1 MGKNIGKL
9 LCAVFI
15 VSMLCPL
22 WVRAEEVKEVE
33 IGVEAPHAVLMEVS
47 TGTILYEKDGKIAVP
62 PASVTKI
69 MTLLLIFDALEENK
83 IKLEDT
89 VVVSEKA
96 ASMGGSQ
103 VFFEP
108 NEKQT
113 VDTMLK
119 CIAIASANDAC
130 VAMAEFVSG
139 SEEAFVNKMNQKA
152 KELGMENTHFVNCNG
167 LDAEGHYMSAYDVA
181 LMSKELIRKYPQI
194 HEYCTI
200 WMDTIVHQTAKG
212 SQEFGLSNTNK
223 LIRQY
228 EYCTGLKTGSTSEAG
243 FCVSATAKKGEME
256 LIAVIMNGETSKSRF
271 QDAITLLNYGYRNYQ
286 IYTDTDSERELLD
299 AIPVKGG
306 VETMVSLKYARD
318 FHALLMNGENVS
330 SIEKRL
336 ELLNEVDAPV
346 EEGQVLGILAYYY
359 GEKKLGEV
367 EIIAQNQIEQA
378 KYSDYLKRVWL
389 AWMM

>member
-9 LCAVFI
+9 IAIACLW
-15 VSMLCPL
+15 SMLCPL
-22 WVRAEEVKEVE
+22 WVKAEETVE
-33 IGVEAPHAVLMEVS
+33 IGIEAPHAVLMEVS
-47 TGTILYEKDGKIAVP
+47 TGTVLYEKNAKTAVS

-69 MTLLLIFDALEENK
+69 MTMLLIFEALEENK

-89 VVVSEKA
+89 VVVSENA

-167 LDAEGHYMSAYDVA
+167 LDAESHQMSAYDVA
-181 LMSKELIRKYPQI
+181 LMSRELITKFPQI

-228 EYCTGLKTGSTSEAG
+228 EYSTGLKTGSTSEAG
-243 FCVSATAKKGEME
+243 FCVSATAKKGNME

-271 QDAITLLNYGYRNYQ
+271 QDAVTLLNYGYMNYQ
-286 IYTDTDSERELLD
+286 IYTDTDAERTLLD
-299 AIPVKGG
+299 AMPVKGG
-306 VETMVSLKYARD
+306 VETMVPLKYASD

-336 ELLNEVDAPV
+336 ELLNEVRAPI
-346 EEGQVLGILAYYY
+346 EEGQVVGTLVYYY

-367 EIIAQNQIEQA
+367 EIIAQNSVELA

>member
-1 MGKNIGKL
+1 
-9 LCAVFI
+9 
-15 VSMLCPL
+15 
-22 WVRAEEVKEVE
+22 
-33 IGVEAPHAVLMEVS
+33 MEVS
-47 TGTILYEKDGKIAVP
+47 TGTVLYEKNAKTAVS

-69 MTLLLIFDALEENK
+69 MTMLLIFEALEENK

-89 VVVSEKA
+89 VVVSENA

-167 LDAEGHYMSAYDVA
+167 LDAESHQMSAYDVA
-181 LMSKELIRKYPQI
+181 LMSRELITKFPQI

-228 EYCTGLKTGSTSEAG
+228 EYSTGLKTGSTSEAG
-243 FCVSATAKKGEME
+243 FCVSATAKKGNME

-271 QDAITLLNYGYRNYQ
+271 QDAVTLLNYGYMNYQ
-286 IYTDTDSERELLD
+286 IYTDTDAERTLLD
-299 AIPVKGG
+299 AMPVKGG
-306 VETMVSLKYARD
+306 VETMVPLKYASD

-336 ELLNEVDAPV
+336 ELLNEVRAPI
-346 EEGQVLGILAYYY
+346 EEGQVVGTLVYYY

-367 EIIAQNQIEQA
+367 EIIAQNSVELA

>member
-9 LCAVFI
+9 IGTVCLL
-15 VSMLCPL
+15 SMLCPL
-22 WVRAEEVKEVE
+22 WVKAEETVE
-33 IGVEAPHAVLMEVS
+33 IGIEAPHAVLMEVS
-47 TGTILYEKDGKIAVP
+47 TGTVLYEKNAKTAVS

-69 MTLLLIFDALEENK
+69 MTMLLIFEALEENK

-89 VVVSEKA
+89 VVVSENA

-167 LDAEGHYMSAYDVA
+167 LDAESHQMSAYDVA
-181 LMSKELIRKYPQI
+181 LMSRELITKFPQI

-228 EYCTGLKTGSTSEAG
+228 EYSTGLKTGSTSEAG
-243 FCVSATAKKGEME
+243 FCVSATAKKGNME

-271 QDAITLLNYGYRNYQ
+271 QDAVTLLNYGYMNYQ
-286 IYTDTDSERELLD
+286 IYTDTDAERTLLD
-299 AIPVKGG
+299 AMPVKGG
-306 VETMVSLKYARD
+306 VETMVPLKYASD
-318 FHALLMNGENVS
+318 FHALLMNGENVN

-336 ELLNEVDAPV
+336 ELLNEVHAPI
-346 EEGQVLGILAYYY
+346 EEGQVVGTLAYYY

-367 EIIAQNQIEQA
+367 EIIAQNSVELA

>member
-1 MGKNIGKL
+1 MCLLKL
-9 LCAVFI
+9 
-15 VSMLCPL
+15 
-22 WVRAEEVKEVE
+22 
-33 IGVEAPHAVLMEVS
+33 
-47 TGTILYEKDGKIAVP
+47 
-62 PASVTKI
+62 
-69 MTLLLIFDALEENK
+69 
-83 IKLEDT
+83 
-89 VVVSEKA
+89 
-96 ASMGGSQ
+96 
-103 VFFEP
+103 
-108 NEKQT
+108 
-113 VDTMLK
+113 
-119 CIAIASANDAC
+119 NDAC

-167 LDAEGHYMSAYDVA
+167 LDAESHQMSAYDVA
-181 LMSKELIRKYPQI
+181 LMSRELITKFPQI

-228 EYCTGLKTGSTSEAG
+228 EYSTGLKTGSTSEAG
-243 FCVSATAKKGEME
+243 FCVSATAKKGNME

-271 QDAITLLNYGYRNYQ
+271 QDAVTLLNYGYMNYQ
-286 IYTDTDSERELLD
+286 IYTDTDAERTLLD
-299 AIPVKGG
+299 AMPVKGG
-306 VETMVSLKYARD
+306 VETMVPLKYASD

-336 ELLNEVDAPV
+336 ELLNEVRAPI
-346 EEGQVLGILAYYY
+346 EEGQVVGTLVYYY

-367 EIIAQNQIEQA
+367 EIIAQNSVELA

>member
-9 LCAVFI
+9 IGTVCLL
-15 VSMLCPL
+15 SMLCPL
-22 WVRAEEVKEVE
+22 WVKAEKTVE
-33 IGVEAPHAVLMEVS
+33 IGIEAPHAVLMEVS
-47 TGTILYEKDGKIAVP
+47 TGTVLYEKNAKTAVS

-69 MTLLLIFDALEENK
+69 MTMLLIFEALEENK

-89 VVVSEKA
+89 VVVSENA

-103 VFFEP
+103 VFFEQ

-167 LDAEGHYMSAYDVA
+167 LDAESHQMSAYDVA
-181 LMSKELIRKYPQI
+181 LMSRELITKFPQI

-228 EYCTGLKTGSTSEAG
+228 EYSTGLKTGSTSEAG
-243 FCVSATAKKGEME
+243 FCVSATAKKGNME

-271 QDAITLLNYGYRNYQ
+271 QDAVTLLNYGYMNYQ
-286 IYTDTDSERELLD
+286 IYTDTDAERTLLD
-299 AIPVKGG
+299 AMPVKGG
-306 VETMVSLKYARD
+306 VETMVPLKYASD

-336 ELLNEVDAPV
+336 ELLNEVRAPI
-346 EEGQVLGILAYYY
+346 EEGQVVGTLVYYY

-367 EIIAQNQIEQA
+367 EIIAQNSVELA

>member
-9 LCAVFI
+9 IGTVCLL
-15 VSMLCPL
+15 SMLCPL
-22 WVRAEEVKEVE
+22 WVKAEETVE
-33 IGVEAPHAVLMEVS
+33 IGIEAPHAVLMEVS
-47 TGTILYEKDGKIAVP
+47 TGTVLYEKNAKTAVS

-69 MTLLLIFDALEENK
+69 MTMLLIFEALEENK

-89 VVVSEKA
+89 VVVSENA

-167 LDAEGHYMSAYDVA
+167 LDAESHQMSAYDVA
-181 LMSKELIRKYPQI
+181 LMSRELITKFPQI

-228 EYCTGLKTGSTSEAG
+228 EYSTGLKTGSTSEAG
-243 FCVSATAKKGEME
+243 FCVSATAKKENME

-271 QDAITLLNYGYRNYQ
+271 QDAVTLLNYGYMNYQ
-286 IYTDTDSERELLD
+286 IYTDTDAERTLLD
-299 AIPVKGG
+299 AMPVKGG
-306 VETMVSLKYARD
+306 VETMVPLKYASD
-318 FHALLMNGENVS
+318 FHALLMNGENIS

-336 ELLNEVDAPV
+336 ELLNEVHAPI
-346 EEGQVLGILAYYY
+346 EEGQVLGTLVYYY

-367 EIIAQNQIEQA
+367 EIIAQNSVELA

>member
-9 LCAVFI
+9 IATVCLW
-15 VSMLCPL
+15 SMLCPL
-22 WVRAEEVKEVE
+22 WVKAEETME
-33 IGVEAPHAVLMEVS
+33 IGIEAPHAVLVEVS
-47 TGTILYEKDGKIAVP
+47 TGTVLYEKNAKTAVS

-69 MTLLLIFDALEENK
+69 MTMLLIFEALEENK

-89 VVVSEKA
+89 VMVSENA

-167 LDAEGHYMSAYDVA
+167 LDAESHQMSAYDVA
-181 LMSKELIRKYPQI
+181 LMSRELITKFPQI

-228 EYCTGLKTGSTSEAG
+228 EYSTGLKTGSTSEAG
-243 FCVSATAKKGEME
+243 FCVSATAKKGNME

-271 QDAITLLNYGYRNYQ
+271 QDAVTLLNYGYMNYQ
-286 IYTDTDSERELLD
+286 IYTDTDAERTLLD
-299 AIPVKGG
+299 AMPVKGG
-306 VETMVSLKYARD
+306 VETMVPLKYASD
-318 FHALLMNGENVS
+318 FHALLMNGENVK

-336 ELLNEVDAPV
+336 ELLNEVHAPI
-346 EEGQVLGILAYYY
+346 EEGQVLGTLAYYY

-367 EIIAQNQIEQA
+367 EVIAQNSVELA

>member
-9 LCAVFI
+9 IGTVCLL
-15 VSMLCPL
+15 SMLCPL
-22 WVRAEEVKEVE
+22 WVKAEETVE
-33 IGVEAPHAVLMEVS
+33 IGIEAPHAVLMEVS
-47 TGTILYEKDGKIAVP
+47 TGTVLYEENAKTAVS

-69 MTLLLIFDALEENK
+69 MTMLLIFEALEENK

-89 VVVSEKA
+89 VVVSENA

-167 LDAEGHYMSAYDVA
+167 LDAESHQMSAYDVA
-181 LMSKELIRKYPQI
+181 LMSRELITKFPQI

-228 EYCTGLKTGSTSEAG
+228 EYSTGLKTGSTSEAG
-243 FCVSATAKKGEME
+243 FCVSATAKKGNME

-271 QDAITLLNYGYRNYQ
+271 QDAVTLLNYGYMNYQ
-286 IYTDTDSERELLD
+286 IYTDTDAERTLLD
-299 AIPVKGG
+299 AMPVKGG
-306 VETMVSLKYARD
+306 VETMVPLKYASD
-318 FHALLMNGENVS
+318 FHALLMNGENIS

-336 ELLNEVDAPV
+336 ELLNEVHAPI
-346 EEGQVLGILAYYY
+346 EEGQVLGTLVYYY

-367 EIIAQNQIEQA
+367 EIIAQNSVELA